1 MRRRARFEEQ
11 DNPDRWVV
19 SYADFITLMFAFF
32 TVMYAVSRVDNAKLG
47 EFVGST
53 RAAFGPRVPAKAK
66 PVPVI
71 EGIAPVFPAAEQ
83 VKRDAVRMIEM
94 SGASGVVSVR
104 PDDRGLVLSMGEHA
118 LFDAGQAQA
127 KPSSEVALAAVA
139 AIIRKAGC
147 KAIVEGHTDSLP
159 ISNARYASNWELSTA
174 RATSVL
180 AKFLEEHGVLPERV
194 SAAGYAEFRPIATN
208 ATPEG
213 RVRNRRV
220 DVVLLLDGTEG
231 GAR

>member
-1 MRRRARFEEQ
+1 MRRQGRIAEQ
-11 DNPDRWVV
+11 ENPDRWVV
-19 SYADFITLMFAFF
+19 SNADFITLLFAFF
-32 TVMYAVSRVDNAKLG
+32 TVLYAVSRVDSAKLG

-53 RAAFGPRVPAKAK
+53 RAAFGPRAAARAK
-66 PVPVI
+66 PVI
-71 EGIAPVFPAAEQ
+71 EGIAPVYPAAES

-94 SGASGVVSVR
+94 SGASGLVSVR
-104 PDDRGLVLSMGEHA
+104 PDDRGVVLSMGEHV
-118 LFDAGQAQA
+118 LFDAGRAEV
-127 KPSSEVALAAVA
+127 KPSSSLALDAVA
-139 AIIRKAGC
+139 AIVRKSGC
-147 KAIVEGHTDSLP
+147 RAVVEGHTDSLP

-180 AKFLEEHGVLPERV
+180 ALLSGEHGVAPERV

-220 DVVLLLDGTEG
+220 DVVLLLDGPAG
-231 GAR
+231 GGR

>member
-11 DNPDRWVV
+11 ENPDRWVV
-19 SYADFITLMFAFF
+19 SYADFITLLFAFF
-32 TVMYAVSRVDNAKLG
+32 TVMYAISRVDNAKLG
-47 EFVGST
+47 QFVGST
-53 RAAFGPRVPAKAK
+53 RAAFGPRVPAREK
-66 PVPVI
+66 PVI
-71 EGIAPVFPAAEQ
+71 DGIAPVFPGAEQ

-94 SGASGVVSVR
+94 SGAAGVVSVR

-118 LFDAGQAQA
+118 LFDPGQAQV
-127 KPSSEVALAAVA
+127 KPSSEAALAAVS

-147 KAIVEGHTDSLP
+147 GAIVEGHTDSLP

-180 AKFLEEHGVLPERV
+180 AKLVAEHGVLPERV
-194 SAAGYAEFRPIATN
+194 SAAGYAEFRPIASN

-220 DVVLLLDGTEG
+220 DVVLLLDGPG
-231 GAR
+231 GNRP

>member
-11 DNPDRWVV
+11 ENPDRWVV
-19 SYADFITLMFAFF
+19 SYADFITLLFAFF
-32 TVMYAVSRVDNAKLG
+32 TVMYAISRVDNAKLG

-53 RAAFGPRVPAKAK
+53 RAAFGPRVPDKGK
-66 PVPVI
+66 PVI

-94 SGASGVVSVR
+94 SGAAGVVSVR

-118 LFDAGQAQA
+118 LFDAGQAHV

-139 AIIRKAGC
+139 AILRKSGC

-159 ISNARYASNWELSTA
+159 ISNARFASNWELSTA

-180 AKFLEEHGVLPERV
+180 AQLLGVHGVLPERV

-220 DVVLLLDGTEG
+220 DVVLLLDGAG
-231 GAR
+231 GNRP